1 MKREWKCQ
9 ECGKTI
15 GKRYSFCYC
24 YDCAYNR
31 AGYFRVFNKM
41 VYFGSR
47 KKYDEYLD
55 KFDTKVLQAK
65 KVKEL

>member
-31 AGYFRVFNKM
+31 AGYFRVNGKM
-41 VYFGSR
+41 VYF
-47 KKYDEYLD
+47 KD
-55 KFDTKVLQAK
+55 KDKRI
-65 KVKEL
+65 